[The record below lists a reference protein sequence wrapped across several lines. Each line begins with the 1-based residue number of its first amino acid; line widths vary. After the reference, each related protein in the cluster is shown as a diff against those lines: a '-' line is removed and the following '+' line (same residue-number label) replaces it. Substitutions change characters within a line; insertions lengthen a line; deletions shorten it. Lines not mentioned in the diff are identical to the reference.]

1 MAELIQLQQKLAALT
16 GQKAEIR
23 LESKSSSAW
32 TIVRNVRGA
41 GKPSSRLNS
50 RQEKIVKAL
59 AAKKQLKLPQKVYP
73 DRLWS
78 SRDGSEVSTLLLP
91 RTVVLAKTALALR
104 DTHLPY
110 RTALYSHLSKEW
122 ADHLSKFRLDFWLPS
137 YGQKFEPLPG
147 FVISDKK
154 GAWEAAKNLLEAEGW
169 KVILADEPVKPV
181 KSETSLDQV
190 AAAPTPK
197 PSNKFPL
204 LDLKYHYW
212 SVNPDDPE
220 KGGIADPKVY
230 LWVTKGQFDDYN
242 WHRTPY
248 PESSLVREI
257 LRLHPKT
264 VMLYNRQRESTI
276 LKTGAIPFCDAVDN
290 RVNKIMSDQ
299 DRFRKLF
306 IYQMLWQNSNF
317 PKELLMIPQ
326 FQQQL
331 GLPYLRTKQVE
342 AFERDSK
349 FLKDVLDERSDHVLQ
364 TTKNRLTKTQ
374 KELKTSKEIALVD
387 RVCWQSEIFDSSQ
400 LKRRIMGLKRGEL
413 KVLSEK
419 IIRFLRTV

>member
-1 MAELIQLQQKLAALT
+1 
-16 GQKAEIR
+16 
-23 LESKSSSAW
+23 
-32 TIVRNVRGA
+32 
-41 GKPSSRLNS
+41 
-50 RQEKIVKAL
+50 
-59 AAKKQLKLPQKVYP
+59 
-73 DRLWS
+73 
-78 SRDGSEVSTLLLP
+78 
-91 RTVVLAKTALALR
+91 
-104 DTHLPY
+104 
-110 RTALYSHLSKEW
+110 
-122 ADHLSKFRLDFWLPS
+122 
-137 YGQKFEPLPG
+137 
-147 FVISDKK
+147 
-154 GAWEAAKNLLEAEGW
+154 
-169 KVILADEPVKPV
+169 
-181 KSETSLDQV
+181 
-190 AAAPTPK
+190 
-197 PSNKFPL
+197 
-204 LDLKYHYW
+204 
-212 SVNPDDPE
+212 
-220 KGGIADPKVY
+220 
-230 LWVTKGQFDDYN
+230 
-242 WHRTPY
+242 
-248 PESSLVREI
+248 
-257 LRLHPKT
+257 
-264 VMLYNRQRESTI
+264 MLYNRQRESTI